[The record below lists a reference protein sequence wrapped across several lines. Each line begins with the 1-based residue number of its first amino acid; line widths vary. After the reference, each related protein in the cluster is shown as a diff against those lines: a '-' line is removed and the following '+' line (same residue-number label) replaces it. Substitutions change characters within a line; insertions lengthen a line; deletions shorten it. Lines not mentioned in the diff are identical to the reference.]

1 MFWNNALHYEDRVVV
16 WASHHQVGNALT
28 SIVGRVQQWISTL
41 SLNHI
46 VFWCHRIV
54 AVINVVVTGLL
65 PPHFTFLF
73 TLLFCM
79 TMFEGFFPHRAST
92 TVGFSPSL
100 ISSV

>member
-46 VFWCHRIV
+46 VSWCHRIV
-54 AVINVVVTGLL
+54 AVINVVVTGLST
-65 PPHFTFLF
+65 PPTSHFFLRF
-73 TLLFCM
+73 YS
-79 TMFEGFFPHRAST
+79 A
-92 TVGFSPSL
+92 
-100 ISSV
+100 